1 MRRLLSASVLAF
13 VTALFLPACDYDNFD
28 PPNTTLE
35 GAVIYNGEQVGVSH
49 GIYGLQLWEPGYEL
63 NDDIQ
68 VFLQQD
74 GTFSSKVFDGEYKLV
89 RRPGGGPWVPN
100 TDSVRIQ
107 VDGSNV
113 RVNQGNGQV
122 SNGRLE
128 VPVQPYFWIEN
139 ENIERNQSTITASFE
154 VSQEVASADLETVG
168 LYVGS
173 SRLVDESGSGS
184 DAVTTMSAGEIEDRS
199 SIQLSVDVSDLGN
212 TGTLYARIGVKAAES
227 EQLLYTPVVE
237 F

>member
-1 MRRLLSASVLAF
+1 
-13 VTALFLPACDYDNFD
+13 
-28 PPNTTLE
+28 
-35 GAVIYNGEQVGVSH
+35 VIYNGEQVGVSH

-100 TDSVRIQ
+100 ADSVRIQ

-199 SIQLSVDVSDLGN
+199 SIQLSIDVSDLGN

-227 EQLLYTPVVE
+227 ERLLYTPVVE